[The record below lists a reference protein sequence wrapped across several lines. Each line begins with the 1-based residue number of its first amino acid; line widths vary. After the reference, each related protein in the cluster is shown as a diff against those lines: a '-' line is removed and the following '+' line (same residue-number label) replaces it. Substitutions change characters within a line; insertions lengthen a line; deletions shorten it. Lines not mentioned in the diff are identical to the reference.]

1 MVTEQIAPVTVKEL
15 SQWLRELDPGR
26 RVVVRGLGS
35 NLLGDPEGLTVV
47 ETTSLAGIGHRVDD
61 FSVTVGAGVTWAR
74 LQDQLALV
82 GQRIALDPPGVGTVG
97 AMVATGAR
105 GGLIHRYGG
114 IRDQIIGMTVV
125 LADGSIAHSG
135 STVIKNVAGYDL
147 AKLFAGAR
155 GRFGIIAEVI
165 FRTRPLPETQRTLLV
180 TMRPDR
186 VRDVVI
192 ALMGAHVE
200 LSALDLVEDTLSGLV
215 EGGHEVIDQRIARLE
230 RAVSDGSTMILD
242 EAESMAHW
250 SRLREFQLPEE
261 GGMVFA
267 LSARSTAMLDLL
279 PTIRKTLGPALFALV
294 AHVGA
299 GVAEIS
305 VQPEHQAHRLAN
317 LQGVLSAG
325 AVEVRAWHSHRVPAH
340 ETWSRTLSATVRHPT
355 DDPEVGTAE
364 TISTQLLIDRIAM
377 AFDPYGR
384 FYRS

>member
-1 MVTEQIAPVTVKEL
+1 MVTEQIAPASVEEL
-15 SQWLRELDPGR
+15 GLWLKELDPGR

-35 NLLGDPEGLTVV
+35 NLSGDHEGLTVV
-47 ETTSLAGIGHRVDD
+47 DTTSLAGIGHRVDD
-61 FSVTVGAGVTWAR
+61 FSVTVGAGVTWAT

-82 GQRIALDPPGVGTVG
+82 GQRVAVDPPGVGTVG

-125 LADGSIAHSG
+125 LADGSVAHSG

-147 AKLFAGAR
+147 AKLFAGSR

-180 TMRPDR
+180 TTRPDR
-186 VRDVVI
+186 LRDVII

-200 LSALDLVEDTLSGLV
+200 LSALDLVDDTLSGLI
-215 EGGHEVIDQRIARLE
+215 EGGHEVIDQRIERLE
-230 RAVSDGSTMILD
+230 RAVSGSSTMILG
-242 EAESMAHW
+242 EAESVAHW
-250 SRLREFQLPEE
+250 SRLRGFQLPGE

-279 PTIRKTLGPALFALV
+279 PTIRATLGPALVALV

-305 VQPEHQAHRLAN
+305 VQPEHQEHRLAN
-317 LQGVLSAG
+317 LQGVLGAG
-325 AVEVRAWHSHRVPAH
+325 AVEARAWHPHGILAH
-340 ETWSRTLSATVRHPT
+340 ETWSRTLATAVRHVT
-355 DDPEVGTAE
+355 DDSEVGTAA
-364 TISTQLLIDRIAM
+364 TISAQLLIDRIAM